1 MFCSHLERS
10 VQSFQHKW
18 KSIPITSKVELELS
32 VLYEHCTCYFV
43 GLMKEAVVTMV
54 TG

>member
-1 MFCSHLERS
+1 MFCSHLEQG

-32 VLYEHCTCYFV
+32 VLYEHGTSLV
-43 GLMKEAVVTMV
+43 NAVALWD
-54 TG
+54 